1 MSSVTTR
8 RVLGAGPQT
17 PAHSSIRAA
26 EADILEALPGIR
38 LPDLHELRERGVVG
52 SHLPGAPG
60 IRRVLGAGALAEE
73 DAETSD

>member
-1 MSSVTTR
+1 MSSVTTH
-8 RVLGAGPQT
+8 RVLGAGPQA
-17 PAHSSIRAA
+17 PAPSSIRAA

-52 SHLPGAPG
+52 SHLPGTLG
-60 IRRVLGAGALAEE
+60 SRRPLGAGALTEE